1 MAAEGLPSIMPLESV
16 NELNSKKPKLL
27 GWYVGFGVLM
37 ITLGVIFGLVG
48 IFIVAKNKQKYR
60 INQPNQVTPTNSG
73 PRAAMMWN
81 HRLAQSDS

>member
-1 MAAEGLPSIMPLESV
+1 MPPESV

-60 INQPNQVTPTNSG
+60 IEQPKQVTPTNSG
-73 PRAAMMWN
+73 PRAAMMWD
-81 HRLAQSDS
+81 HRVARIDL